1 MFIANTVALTTEN
14 VVYVTPITA
23 LSAGVIFVS
32 CDKMECA
39 VPRSDASPRRGGKH
53 GI

>member
-1 MFIANTVALTTEN
+1 MSRHWQLL
-14 VVYVTPITA
+14 

-39 VPRSDASPRRGGKH
+39 FLKKKSITVRLGVRDPM
-53 GI
+53 